1 MPRMKIIL
9 DSTGDIPREWID
21 KLDVTIAPLH
31 IVWPDGNQEDDTR
44 DLDQIRDFYSRISN
58 ASILPKTS
66 QPSVGEFVNLFK
78 EIQNAGYEEV
88 LTICI
93 SRNLS
98 GTYDSAIT
106 ASQQVDIPVKVLDTK
121 LASGA
126 MPFVALRAR
135 ELERAGMN
143 IEEIYKNLE
152 SEISQGRYRAIFY
165 VSNFD
170 FLIKGGRVSK
180 FQGFI
185 GSLLKIHVGLWID
198 PEGKLIPFEKARGL
212 KRAQEML
219 IRKTEQLVPPGSKIR
234 LIMVDADAR
243 EHAKALLE
251 ILKKRYQ
258 VESFVF
264 SEMGKVIT
272 THVGPGTAGYGLEVL
287 T

>member
-1 MPRMKIIL
+1 MPKMKIIL
-9 DSTGDIPREWID
+9 DSTSDIPREWID
-21 KLDVTIAPLH
+21 ELDVTIAPLH
-31 IVWPDGNQEDDTR
+31 IIWPDGNQEDDTR

-58 ASILPKTS
+58 TSALPKTS

-78 EIQNAGYEEV
+78 EIQDAGYEEI

-93 SRNLS
+93 SKNLS
-98 GTYDSAIT
+98 GTYDSAIA
-106 ASQQVDIPVKVLDTK
+106 ASQQVDIPVKVLDTR

-126 MPFVALRAR
+126 MPPVALRAR
-135 ELERAGMN
+135 ELERAGMST
-143 IEEIYKNLE
+143 EEICKNLE
-152 SEISQGRYRAIFY
+152 REISQGRYRAIFY

-170 FLIKGGRVSK
+170 FLIKGGRVSR

-198 PEGKLIPFEKARGL
+198 PEGKLMPFEKARGL

-243 EHAKALLE
+243 EHTKALLE

-287 T
+287 S